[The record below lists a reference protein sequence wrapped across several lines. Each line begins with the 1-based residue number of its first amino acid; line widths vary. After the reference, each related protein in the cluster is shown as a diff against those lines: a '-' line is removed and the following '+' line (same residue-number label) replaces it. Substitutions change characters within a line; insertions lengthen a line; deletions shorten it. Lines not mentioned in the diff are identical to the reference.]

1 MCRICIFVQTEK
13 KTQSLAKSSCRQKC
27 MDKTLL
33 YWVFKTNALASVML
47 TLVNGLTCTGFLTTS
62 SYLDYLNLQEQF
74 LGCLGYPAFKGAK
87 SDFATK
93 LKVLV
98 LVVPF
103 KSCFVT

>member
-1 MCRICIFVQTEK
+1 MYGYYLELYWVFQIIIFQIII
-13 KTQSLAKSSCRQKC
+13 
-27 MDKTLL
+27 LL

-93 LKVLV
+93 LKVSV